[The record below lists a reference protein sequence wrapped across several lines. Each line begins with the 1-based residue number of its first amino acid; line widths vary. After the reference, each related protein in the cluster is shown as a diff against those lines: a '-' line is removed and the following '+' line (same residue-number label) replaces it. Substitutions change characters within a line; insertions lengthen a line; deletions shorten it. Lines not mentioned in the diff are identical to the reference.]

1 MPAGRPPRSG
11 QPPCRQAA
19 TAATQPRPTDMTTDC
34 RRLAAEATGLL
45 RRLIATP
52 SVSRDEKA
60 AADLIEQFMEDS
72 AMHPRREANNVWAV
86 APGHDDSRPTL
97 LLNAHIDTVKPV
109 ASWTRDPFCPTVE
122 GGRLYGLGSNDCGG
136 GLVSLLATYAAM
148 ARAPRAYNLVCLA
161 SAEEEVSGAD
171 GISRAL
177 PLLPH
182 IDVAI
187 VGEPTGMQPAIAEKG
202 LMVVDAVARGRSGHA
217 ARAEGVN
224 AIYKAIDDIAWL
236 RSHRFGR
243 VSPLLGPTLATVTV
257 IGAGTQHNV
266 VPDECRFTIDVRSNE
281 LYTNAEL
288 LDELRAGMG
297 SELTPRSTRLGSS
310 AIDPAHPLVERC
322 RAMGMVPFGS
332 PTLSDQALMP
342 FPSMKLGPGDSARSH
357 SADEY
362 IALDEIASA
371 IETYTQLLDGLRL

>member
-1 MPAGRPPRSG
+1 M
-11 QPPCRQAA
+11 
-19 TAATQPRPTDMTTDC
+19 
-34 RRLAAEATGLL
+34 
-45 RRLIATP
+45 
-52 SVSRDEKA
+52 
-60 AADLIEQFMEDS
+60 
-72 AMHPRREANNVWAV
+72 
-86 APGHDDSRPTL
+86 
-97 LLNAHIDTVKPV
+97 
-109 ASWTRDPFCPTVE
+109 
-122 GGRLYGLGSNDCGG
+122 
-136 GLVSLLATYAAM
+136 
-148 ARAPRAYNLVCLA
+148 
-161 SAEEEVSGAD
+161 
-171 GISRAL
+171 
-177 PLLPH
+177 
-182 IDVAI
+182 
-187 VGEPTGMQPAIAEKG
+187 
-202 LMVVDAVARGRSGHA
+202 
-217 ARAEGVN
+217 N

-357 SADEY
+357 SANEY

-371 IETYTQLLDGLRL
+371 IDTYTRLLDGLRL

>member
-1 MPAGRPPRSG
+1 M
-11 QPPCRQAA
+11 
-19 TAATQPRPTDMTTDC
+19 
-34 RRLAAEATGLL
+34 
-45 RRLIATP
+45 
-52 SVSRDEKA
+52 
-60 AADLIEQFMEDS
+60 
-72 AMHPRREANNVWAV
+72 
-86 APGHDDSRPTL
+86 
-97 LLNAHIDTVKPV
+97 
-109 ASWTRDPFCPTVE
+109 
-122 GGRLYGLGSNDCGG
+122 
-136 GLVSLLATYAAM
+136 
-148 ARAPRAYNLVCLA
+148 
-161 SAEEEVSGAD
+161 SGAD

-177 PLLPH
+177 PLLPR